1 MENHACECCLLALF
15 NTLLCCLDPKA
26 SACRSTKETTM
37 TSRSSHSSIPSYDGT
52 ESDGFKARKFALAD
66 LVAATNNFKT
76 ANFIG
81 EGGFGKV
88 YKGRLPGGEVKR
100 VM

>member
-1 MENHACECCLLALF
+1 MTEGVLYLLLSCAVLEH
-15 NTLLCCLDPKA
+15 PKA
-26 SACRSTKETTM
+26 SPRRSTKETTVA
-37 TSRSSHSSIPSYDGT
+37 SRSSHSSTPSYDGSET
-52 ESDGFKARKFALAD
+52 DGFRARKFALAD

-88 YKGRLPGGEVKR
+88 YKGRLPGGEVNR
-100 VM
+100 VI